1 MIRSMTGFGRAS
13 FQVEELAFD
22 VEVRSVNH
30 RYLDA
35 RVRLPRPLASFEA
48 DVRGRIQQRFARGK
62 VDLSVSAPGGAMTP
76 SRLEIDLEAARQYLR
91 AAADLGGE
99 RDVAGQL
106 EVGTL
111 LALPGV
117 SRFAEPDVSA
127 EELQSGLSR
136 AVDSA
141 LEALEA
147 MRASEGAAL
156 ERDLLARLSRVEEL
170 VDLLEQRAGA
180 VQDSVRER
188 LQRRAE
194 QLALETGPVDEARLR
209 QEIVLAADRMDV
221 TEEIVRLRSHV
232 QQFREIVAG
241 GDSGKPVGRRLDF
254 LLQEFGREANT
265 IGSKGSDA
273 PIAHQVV
280 ELKTEIERI
289 REQVQNVE

>member
-13 FQVEELAFD
+13 FQVGELAFD

-35 RVRLPRPLASFEA
+35 RVRLPRLLAGLEA

-62 VDLSVSAPGGAMTP
+62 VDLTVSTPGGAAPP
-76 SRLEIDLEAARQYLR
+76 SRLEIDLEVARQYLR
-91 AAADLGGE
+91 AAAELGGE
-99 RDVAGQL
+99 RDVESEI

-117 SRFAEPDVSA
+117 ASFAEPEVSA
-127 EELQSGLSR
+127 EDLHGGLSR
-136 AVDSA
+136 AVDAA
-141 LEALEA
+141 LEALDA

-156 ERDLLARLSRVEEL
+156 DRDLLGRLSRVAEL
-170 VDLLEQRAGA
+170 ADSLEQRASA

-188 LQRRAE
+188 LQRRAA

-232 QQFREIVAG
+232 EQFRKIVGG
-241 GDSGKPVGRRLDF
+241 GDTGNPVGRRLDF

-273 PIAHQVV
+273 PIAHEVV
-280 ELKTEIERI
+280 ELKTEIERL